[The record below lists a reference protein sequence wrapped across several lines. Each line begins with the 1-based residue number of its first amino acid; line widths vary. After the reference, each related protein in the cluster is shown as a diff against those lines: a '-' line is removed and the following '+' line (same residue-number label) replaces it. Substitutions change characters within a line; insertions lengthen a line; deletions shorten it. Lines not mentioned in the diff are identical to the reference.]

1 MAQQP
6 TVRTACRFVDN
17 NRVCLCP
24 GLDTAVYA
32 DSPINQLKAAL
43 NSERHVVNERDNVSL
58 TSAALSAVIATPA
71 SLASFIQATFT
82 LQDGSRISDVQAI
95 ALAAHARGIL
105 LPRGTCALL
114 CRQSNALT
122 HHVDLRCRAL
132 LKFPHCVS
140 VSGTTSRY
148 GGVCLQSLL
157 S

>member
-32 DSPINQLKAAL
+32 DSPFNQLKAAL
-43 NSERHVVNERDNVSL
+43 NSESHFVNERDIVSL

-82 LQDGSRISDVQAI
+82 LQDGSRISDGQAI

-105 LPRGTCALL
+105 LPRGTCAIALPTVQRILL
-114 CRQSNALT
+114 T
-122 HHVDLRCRAL
+122 TVDRCRAL
-132 LKFPHCVS
+132 LTFPHCVA
-140 VSGTTSRY
+140 VSGTTYRY
-148 GGVCLQSLL
+148 GGVCL
-157 S
+157 